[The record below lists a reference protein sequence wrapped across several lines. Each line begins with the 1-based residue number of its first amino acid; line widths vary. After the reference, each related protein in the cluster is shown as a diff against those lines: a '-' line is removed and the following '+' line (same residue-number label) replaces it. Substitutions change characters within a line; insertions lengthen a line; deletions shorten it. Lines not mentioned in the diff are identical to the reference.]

1 MKSGVTVSRDMSAQV
16 LARIQKLVK
25 NRVLVGVPSDK
36 ASRDDGME
44 INNAELAYIQSNG
57 GTIRIP
63 EHTTTQY
70 RSIKPDGEFA
80 RNGRFVRK
88 DKSNFST
95 THTVPAYAVTLP
107 PRPFLKI
114 GVEKSVPDFTPELK
128 NAGAAILA
136 GKPDVARQFL
146 ERAGIRASRA
156 AQSVIKDGT
165 VLHPLAPATIAD
177 RRSRGR
183 RGIKPLYDTGILL
196 RSITYV
202 VESK

>member
-1 MKSGVTVSRDMSAQV
+1 MKSGVTVRKDMSALV
-16 LARIQKLVK
+16 LARIQQLVK

-36 ASRDDGME
+36 ANRDDGME
-44 INNAELAYIQSNG
+44 INNAELAYIHSNG

-63 EHTTTQY
+63 EHTAMLY
-70 RSIKPDGEFA
+70 RSMRPDGEFT

-95 THTVPAYAVTLP
+95 THTVPAHTVTLP

-114 GVEKSVPDFTPELK
+114 GIEQSVPAFTPELK
-128 NAGAAILA
+128 KAGAAILM

-165 VLHPLAPATIAD
+165 VLHPLSPATLTD